1 MRIRFESD
9 GGFVYLPGLNR
20 PFAVDTADLPPA
32 TAAELEA
39 LVHQARASASGGPPS
54 GADQRS
60 YRITIDS
67 GGGSQTMIFT
77 DPVSDPAAQA
87 LIDRLTELKNLESS

>member
-9 GGFVYLPGLNR
+9 GGFAYLPGLNR
-20 PFAVDTADLPPA
+20 PFVVDTAELPPA
-32 TAAELEA
+32 TATELEA
-39 LVHQARASASGGPPS
+39 LAHTARASASGEPPS

-67 GGGSQTMIFT
+67 GGGSRTMTFT

-87 LIDRLTELKNLESS
+87 LIDRLKELKKP